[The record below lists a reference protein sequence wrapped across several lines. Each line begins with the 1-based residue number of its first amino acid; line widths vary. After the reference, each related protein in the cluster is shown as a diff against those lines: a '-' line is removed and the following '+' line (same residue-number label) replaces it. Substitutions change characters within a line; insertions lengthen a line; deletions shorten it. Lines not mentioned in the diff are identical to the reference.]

1 LIGTGPNRTAALL
14 LIGPTGS
21 GKSPLGDFIE
31 ENGLRGRRCVHFDFG
46 ARLRAAASSDPPPA
60 GLTEADRLIVRRS
73 LASGALLEDEQAPLV
88 MKILE
93 TFLLEKR
100 LGPEDMVVLNGLPR
114 HIGQAGAID
123 RVLEIEAVA
132 VLECSAEVIVERIR
146 RNAGG
151 DRAGRPDDSTAE
163 ILAKLDIY
171 RTRTYPLIRHYA
183 ERGAA
188 ILMVPVRADT
198 GAREMS
204 AILSQTSFLASM

>member
-1 LIGTGPNRTAALL
+1 LTETGPHRSAALL

-31 ENGLRGRRCVHFDFG
+31 EKGIWGRRCVHFDFG

-60 GLTEADRLIVRRS
+60 GLTEADRLVVRRS
-73 LASGALLEDEQAPLV
+73 LASGALLEDEQTPLV

-93 TFLLEKR
+93 AFLLEKR
-100 LGPEDMVVLNGLPR
+100 LGPKDLVVLNGLPR

-123 RVLEIEAVA
+123 GVLEIEAVA
-132 VLECSAEVIVERIR
+132 VLECPAEVIMERIR

-163 ILAKLDIY
+163 ILAKLAIY
-171 RTRTYPLIRHYA
+171 RARTHPLIRHYA
-183 ERGAA
+183 DRGAA
-188 ILMVPVRADT
+188 VLTVHVGVDT

-204 AILSQTSFLASM
+204 AILSQMSFRASI